1 MTSLIAITKA
11 ITASAV
17 ELKAVKIKHTLH
29 DSRALPRCVLR
40 VNTNL
45 FLSGKNNYD
54 KQGFDSFLHGREKT
68 SI

>member
-29 DSRALPRCVLR
+29 DSRALPRCVIR

-54 KQGFDSFLHGREKT
+54 K
-68 SI
+68 